1 VQILE
6 TASELKEVGAAITCG
21 PGSVSILRRYGV
33 HLEREGGVALQD
45 MNLWSGQGKLLGN
58 HSFGARE
65 ALGEDIVSA

>member
-21 PGSVSILRRYGV
+21 PGSVPILRRYGV
-33 HLEREGGVALQD
+33 HLEREGGVALHD
-45 MNLWSGQGKLLGN
+45 MNLWSGQGNLVG
-58 HSFGARE
+58 HHPFGARE